1 MGIILDHPKIATAS
15 TRIATVVEDISLPVA
30 LTKTVREAE
39 YARPAYGHTHATT
52 RGQNMRKALVFME
65 PTSALK
71 ETIAS
76 PNAKMTTNRK
86 RGMLA

>member
-15 TRIATVVEDISLPVA
+15 TRIATVVEDISIPVA
-30 LTKTVREAE
+30 LTKTVPEADN
-39 YARPAYGHTHATT
+39 ARPAYGHTHAT
-52 RGQNMRKALVFME
+52 RGQNMRKALAFLE
-65 PTSALK
+65 STSALK

-76 PNAKMTTNRK
+76 PTAKQATNQK